1 MSRAKWLALIAG
13 VLALLLGGRMVLRY
27 LDWQASEAARS
38 PAAGIDVAELET
50 LAKAACL
57 CTRTKGKAGEAACW
71 QEYKAATALPI
82 AGGYGTACAPVST
95 ETDCFMTAEG
105 ETCVV
110 TGYSVN
116 GGTDRTLNRDLC
128 SADEAQAV
136 EGAYRQGWLGPDSK
150 EPDPGNSADWQA
162 SDDRANAAVDRVL
175 REIMDGKQVAPAGPV
190 SGGCTG

>member
-1 MSRAKWLALIAG
+1 MNRAKWVALIAG

-27 LDWQASEAARS
+27 LDWQASDAARS

-95 ETDCFMTAEG
+95 ET
-105 ETCVV
+105 
-110 TGYSVN
+110 
-116 GGTDRTLNRDLC
+116 
-128 SADEAQAV
+128 
-136 EGAYRQGWLGPDSK
+136 
-150 EPDPGNSADWQA
+150 A
-162 SDDRANAAVDRVL
+162 S
-175 REIMDGKQVAPAGPV
+175 
-190 SGGCTG
+190 